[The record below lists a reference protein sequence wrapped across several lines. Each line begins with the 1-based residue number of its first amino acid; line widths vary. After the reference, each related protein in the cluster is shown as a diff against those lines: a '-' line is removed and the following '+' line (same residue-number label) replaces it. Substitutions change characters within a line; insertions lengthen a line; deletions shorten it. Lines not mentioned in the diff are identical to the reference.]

1 MGANLKY
8 FIIYTLFALSMGC
21 LFSALTMPFKRKVNR
36 VLVKVLSVVISLIY
50 IIEMIAKKILQSY
63 YPFSILGTAADNH
76 LTDYTEVIVSTVLRN
91 IPLILLMLLPAILV
105 IAVGNRIL
113 LFPRTDVRLSLIHIL
128 GPLLRVELAV
138 LNHRI

>member
-1 MGANLKY
+1 MQSNRYGGKRVYRGRKSSAGSDSTIFLKAVGRVAFFPLLFVYLELVLHIAMGANLKY
-8 FIIYTLFALSMGC
+8 FIIYTLFALSLGC

-76 LTDYTEVIVSTVLRN
+76 LTDYT
-91 IPLILLMLLPAILV
+91 
-105 IAVGNRIL
+105 
-113 LFPRTDVRLSLIHIL
+113 
-128 GPLLRVELAV
+128 
-138 LNHRI
+138 